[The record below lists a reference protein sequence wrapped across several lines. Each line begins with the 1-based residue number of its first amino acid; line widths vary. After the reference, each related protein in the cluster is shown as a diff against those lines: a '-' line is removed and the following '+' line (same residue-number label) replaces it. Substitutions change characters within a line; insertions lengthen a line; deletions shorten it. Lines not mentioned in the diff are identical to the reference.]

1 MHAWDAPY
9 AESYHRHFGGA
20 VRSCIT
26 NLPYRIYL
34 CMARRTR
41 SGAQFSPFEDLPH
54 LSHRPVEIIQ
64 TSINLDDLLE
74 QAIDNAQQRA
84 AYIDSLNMENV
95 PELDLEDDDWE
106 DMGPIASVPPSP
118 VSSLPSSPSLSPASS
133 PPDSP
138 ASSRSTSPV
147 PSPSAPPAPTAGG
160 SHPAPAADD
169 DDDDDDDD
177 DPEMPALIGR
187 VYRLRQDQPNNHP
200 AVVGIHKIRQQLSAK
215 MRRKARRQAKVKA
228 SSPYDRQPKERHS
241 QKHREQLP
249 HQTSVDAAIPT
260 CLWGHLRTLEEL
272 KQAGGQVLKWNGKD
286 PKLVLDVHGR
296 IIVILIGTPEDP
308 DWDKVIKDAIKAMK
322 RARRHGARR
331 GLFKTGDMHHRRG
344 RYLPLHSGVSFGGG
358 QQRPGNLVHGKE
370 YRCIVK
376 HLLKNKSIRRIA
388 GLQSTATFNCGP
400 RSVAYD
406 HLDFLNLAGGL
417 CPLTVGG
424 NFDHEKGAHLYLH
437 QVDLIIE
444 CPSTASLLIPSACMS
459 HGNTPLQL
467 GETRC
472 SITQYAAGGLFRWA
486 GYGYQSAKS
495 LLSQPGG
502 ADIKA
507 AVDGV
512 PGSRWKAAL
521 DLFSKYDELES
532 DRATVFGFQA
542 S

>member
-1 MHAWDAPY
+1 MY
-9 AESYHRHFGGA
+9 A
-20 VRSCIT
+20 CPLQIP
-26 NLPYRIYL
+26 LL
-34 CMARRTR
+34 
-41 SGAQFSPFEDLPH
+41 
-54 LSHRPVEIIQ
+54 
-64 TSINLDDLLE
+64 INP
-74 QAIDNAQQRA
+74 R
-84 AYIDSLNMENV
+84 
-95 PELDLEDDDWE
+95 
-106 DMGPIASVPPSP
+106 
-118 VSSLPSSPSLSPASS
+118 
-133 PPDSP
+133 
-138 ASSRSTSPV
+138 
-147 PSPSAPPAPTAGG
+147 
-160 SHPAPAADD
+160 
-169 DDDDDDDD
+169 
-177 DPEMPALIGR
+177 
-187 VYRLRQDQPNNHP
+187 
-200 AVVGIHKIRQQLSAK
+200 
-215 MRRKARRQAKVKA
+215 
-228 SSPYDRQPKERHS
+228 
-241 QKHREQLP
+241 
-249 HQTSVDAAIPT
+249 
-260 CLWGHLRTLEEL
+260 
-272 KQAGGQVLKWNGKD
+272 D

-308 DWDKVIKDAIKAMK
+308 DWDEVIKDAIKAMK

-331 GLFKTGDMHHRRG
+331 GLFKTGDMRHRRG

-370 YRCIVK
+370 YRRIVK

-388 GLQSTATFNCGP
+388 GFQSSALAMYAPKLYRHYCQTLKGVFERQPGLVHNFSNSIFPAATFNCGP

-406 HLDFLNLAGGL
+406 HLDFLNRAGGL

-444 CPSTASLLIPSACMS
+444 CPSAASLLIPSACMS
-459 HGNTPLQL
+459 HGNTPLQP

-521 DLFSKYDELES
+521 DLFSKYDELVG
-532 DRATVFGFQA
+532 R
-542 S
+542 